1 MSFVQRD
8 AAIRVVFN
16 AIEKT
21 TAVQN
26 VIKRRRNKAGL
37 VFIAEAAKGVV
48 LYSDFVVDADIKI
61 VAALAPPG
69 IGKKIVSRD
78 VGIRLWKQRC
88 QTGCQWIDQSARE
101 NIRRIAGA
109 VITANWNST

>member
-78 VGIRLWKQRC
+78 VGIRLWKQRL
-88 QTGCQWIDQSARE
+88 DFQSHRIKTILENDVARK
-101 NIRRIAGA
+101 RIAE
-109 VITANWNST
+109 